1 VIAAREVSGLVDTKR
16 IQDDLIDED
25 GQPVEDPEGP
35 AVLCT
40 LRQEKEVKPADGA
53 LAWWT
58 CGACPQPRR
67 WLHGL
72 IWNTVHSVP
81 NEVGASRYDVPSTL
95 TAGNEWQLP
104 YHLPDEGF
112 EYLVV
117 QRCKR
122 CERMRARHHRAKV
135 SLGQVLQEQILR
147 MGTSARFVTLTVPNA
162 DVPYIDGVL
171 DPQDLAHL
179 VRELKSKMYKFSRTV
194 RYQDKVLGAVEFY
207 EQTFTPSESGDALS
221 VNTHIHAVWLG
232 DYWKQE
238 DLQDAWGGIVHIT
251 RPRSVR
257 SVMKYISK
265 YVTKDPVEGTRAKET
280 RGVLRGR

>member
-1 VIAAREVSGLVDTKR
+1 MAAREVSGLLDSPLEQGVA
-16 IQDDLIDED
+16 QD
-25 GQPVEDPEGP
+25 PVEDPAGP
-35 AVLCT
+35 ADLCT
-40 LRQEKEVKPADGA
+40 LRQEKRVKPADGA

-58 CGACPQPRR
+58 CESCPQPRR

-72 IWNTVHSVP
+72 IWNSVHSVST
-81 NEVGASRYDVPSTL
+81 VQGASRYDVPIVITS
-95 TAGNEWQLP
+95 GNEWQLP

-112 EYLVV
+112 EFLVV
-117 QRCKR
+117 KRCKR
-122 CERMRARHHRAKV
+122 CERRRGRHHRAKV
-135 SLGQVLQEQILR
+135 SLKAVLEEQMVR
-147 MGTSARFVTLTVPNA
+147 MGTSARFVTLTVPNV

-179 VRELKSKMYKFSRTV
+179 VRELKSKMYKFSRRV
-194 RYQDKVLGAVEFY
+194 GYQDKVLGAVEFY
-207 EQTFTPSESGDALS
+207 EQTFSPSEAGDALS

-232 DYWKQE
+232 DYWEQA

-251 RPRSVR
+251 RPRGVR

-265 YVTKDPVEGTRAKET
+265 YVVEDPVEGTRSKET